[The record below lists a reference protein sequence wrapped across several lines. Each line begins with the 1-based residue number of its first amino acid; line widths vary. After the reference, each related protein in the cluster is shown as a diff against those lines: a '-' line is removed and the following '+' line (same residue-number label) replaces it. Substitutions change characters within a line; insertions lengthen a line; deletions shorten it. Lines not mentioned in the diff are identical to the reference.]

1 MTAIPVSH
9 ILLAG
14 GALFGLGLV
23 GLLVRRNLLLIFLS
37 VELLLASVNLH
48 LVGLS
53 RAGGPLAPSQ
63 GDAIAVFVILLAA
76 CEAAVGLALF
86 VLLSRRLRTTDAEQL
101 RGLEG

>member
-1 MTAIPVSH
+1 MSAVPLPH

-14 GALFGLGLV
+14 GGLFVLGLV
-23 GLLVRRNLLLIFLS
+23 GMLLRRNLLLLFLS

-48 LVGLS
+48 LVGFS
-53 RAGGPLAPSQ
+53 RAGGPLAPAQ

-86 VLLSRRLRTTDAEQL
+86 VLLSRRLRTTDAEAL
-101 RGLEG
+101 RGMRG